1 MIQEKINIFIRRFS
15 EAMPACLMVMV
26 QGNALALTLHHWIKA
41 CQTGALAAIIVVGLS
56 FTPRKEMMDNKYAV
70 AGLTGFATSIADY
83 LMHKT
88 HFGGEFTEA
97 LVTGIAAGLLCLAL
111 SNIKKEAK

>member
-1 MIQEKINIFIRRFS
+1 MIQEQLNIFIRRFS

-26 QGNALALTLHHWIKA
+26 QGNALALSVNHWIKA
-41 CQTGALAAIIVVGLS
+41 CETGALAGLIMVGLS
-56 FTPRKEMMDNKYAV
+56 FTPRKDLMDNKYAV
-70 AGLTGFATSIADY
+70 AGLTGFATAVADY
-83 LMHKT
+83 FIHPT

-111 SNIKKEAK
+111 SAFKK

>member
-1 MIQEKINIFIRRFS
+1 MMQEKLNIFIKRFS

-26 QGNALALTLHHWIKA
+26 QGNALALSVNHWIKA
-41 CQTGALAAIIVVGLS
+41 CQTGALAGLIMVGLS
-56 FTPRKEMMDNKYAV
+56 FTPRKDLMDNKYAV
-70 AGLTGFATSIADY
+70 AGLTGFATAVADY
-83 LMHKT
+83 FVHPT

-111 SNIKKEAK
+111 ASWRKA